1 MRLDD
6 QLRRY
11 FGTDDLNTVPA
22 DVLAAGIERM
32 RVDLGLQTDRGPRF
46 ALWSLLFLM
55 GEAPDLD
62 VIFDHEADRDA
73 ARRFM
78 EMSEVDGS

>member
-11 FGTDDLNTVPA
+11 FDTDDLDSVPP
-22 DVLAAGIERM
+22 DVLAVGIEKM
-32 RVDLGLQTDRGPRF
+32 RVDLGLQSDRGYRF

-62 VIFDHEADRDA
+62 VTFEDEDDRDA
-73 ARRFM
+73 ARTFM
-78 EMSEVDGS
+78 DITEAGGR